1 MDIENITN
9 EELATA
15 AQEGNNEVMPLL
27 WEKNERLV
35 KLIMFKHLNKRK
47 LPPCIDE
54 EDILQCGYF
63 ALLAAVKAYKPGEY
77 KFTTYLNYSIQ
88 NAVNECINGRKRT
101 PDNQREVS
109 YNQRIKNADNDD
121 LEMWELLKDEE
132 AEFEIF
138 EDMELSDE
146 QRIVLDA
153 VSELEP
159 EQRSI
164 IQRHYFRNMT
174 LKEIACQDNCSIEN
188 IRRYE
193 RQAFKKL
200 RNNPAIRA
208 LNEELQSNRFIKAFD
223 PYRISPEYYNAL
235 DAAQRLKIKLLKQ
248 KRYISYGHRQAEIF
262 LLLYRAEQDF
272 KRRNEKYYR

>member
-63 ALLAAVKAYKPGEY
+63 ALLAAVKAYKSGEY

-88 NAVNECINGRKRT
+88 NAVNECIDGRKRN

-109 YNQRIKNADNDD
+109 YNQRIKNSDGGTSESTVLSGLDIAALYSVQKNPFTPKVSF
-121 LEMWELLKDEE
+121 LRLFVYLWEPVRCQGLSQNRNKQAGGYSPHIRTRRLLP
-132 AEFEIF
+132 AHRAAYSLVP
-138 EDMELSDE
+138 LSGC
-146 QRIVLDA
+146 RNGVWYAA
-153 VSELEP
+153 VFGNKP
-159 EQRSI
+159 
-164 IQRHYFRNMT
+164 
-174 LKEIACQDNCSIEN
+174 C
-188 IRRYE
+188 
-193 RQAFKKL
+193 
-200 RNNPAIRA
+200 
-208 LNEELQSNRFIKAFD
+208 
-223 PYRISPEYYNAL
+223 
-235 DAAQRLKIKLLKQ
+235 
-248 KRYISYGHRQAEIF
+248 
-262 LLLYRAEQDF
+262 
-272 KRRNEKYYR
+272 